1 MSSILWLI
9 PAFPLAS
16 FLILALTGGK
26 LTQKAIATVSVGCAA
41 ASTIVTAIVG
51 SRFAYAVPAGNAY
64 TQTLWQWLHLGPFA
78 PTFGLRLDALSLTMI
93 AVITVVGLLILI
105 YSTAFMRSDEGYN
118 RFFAYMS
125 LFLGSMLILVLADN
139 LLFLYLGWE
148 GVGLCSYLLI
158 GHWYKEPENVRAAL
172 KAFFMTRIGDTSLLI
187 GLFLLVITFGTL
199 DIQTVLR
206 DISRYPV
213 GAGLCNAAAGLL
225 LGGAVGKSAQLPLQ
239 TWLPDAMAGP
249 TPVSALIHAA
259 TMVIAGVYLIAR
271 TNAIFLM
278 APAVMTAV
286 TIIGLVT
293 LLLAGF
299 SALAQRDIKRILAYS
314 TMSQVGYMFLA
325 LGVGSWAG
333 GIYHFI
339 TQALFK
345 SALFL
350 GAGIL
355 IQSLD
360 GEHDIFKMGGL
371 HKRLPSTTRAF
382 FAASMTL
389 AAVPPLSISF
399 NSKDVVLNDVWLSPR
414 GGPVLW
420 AWALFGAFLTAAY
433 AFRLFFTVFAG
444 PVRQEPRH
452 KPWTRMLVSFTLL
465 AYLAALAGYPDLL
478 HAAFGIDSIPD
489 LLALTLPHA
498 SYSFREE
505 GWTWIFQAI
514 YAGVSLVAIGLMY
527 VLYHADL
534 GFVRRLTA
542 WRPGALVHQAW
553 LAGWGFDWVYV
564 VGLARG
570 YAGLARL
577 NSSDVVLT
585 VYAGVG
591 RFFGRCSDLLRWTV
605 VGNVRWYVAAVAG
618 GAAIV
623 VGVAVILW

>member
-1 MSSILWLI
+1 MFAILWLI
-9 PAFPLAS
+9 PAFPLAG
-16 FLILALTGGK
+16 FLILTLTAGR
-26 LTQKAIATVSVGCAA
+26 LTHRVVAIVSVGAAA
-41 ASTIVTAIVG
+41 ASTLVTALVG
-51 SRFAYAVPAGNAY
+51 SRYAYAPPPGNAY
-64 TQTLWQWLHLGPFA
+64 TQTLWQWLHVGSFA
-78 PTFGLRLDALSLTMI
+78 PTIGLRLDALSLTMV

-125 LFLGSMLILVLADN
+125 LFIGSMLILVLADN

-158 GHWYKEPENVRAAL
+158 GFWYKDPANVRAAL
-172 KAFFMTRIGDTSLLI
+172 KAFFMTRIGDTALLI
-187 GLFLLVITFGTL
+187 GLFLLVVTFGTL
-199 DIQTVLR
+199 NIQTILR
-206 DISRYPV
+206 DITSYPT
-213 GAGLCNAAAGLL
+213 GAALCNAAAALI

-278 APAVMTAV
+278 APAVMSAV
-286 TIIGLVT
+286 TIIGLAT

-299 SALAQRDIKRILAYS
+299 SALAQHDIKRILAYS

-355 IQSLD
+355 IQSFD

-371 HKRLPSTTRAF
+371 HKRLPSTSRAF

-389 AAVPPLSISF
+389 AAVPPLTISF
-399 NSKDVVLNDVWLSPR
+399 NSKDVLLNDVWLSPR

-420 AWALFGAFLTAAY
+420 AWALVGAFLTAAY

-452 KPWTRMLVSFTLL
+452 TPWTRMVVSFSIL
-465 AYLAALAGYPDLL
+465 AYLAALAGLPDLL
-478 HAAFGIDSIPD
+478 HVAFGIDSVPD
-489 LLALTLPHA
+489 LLALTLPHGR
-498 SYSFREE
+498 YSFSEPGRV
-505 GWTWIFQAI
+505 WIFQAI
-514 YAGVSLVAIGLMY
+514 YAFVSLAAIGLMY
-527 VLYHADL
+527 VLYRADL

-542 WRPGALVHQAW
+542 WRPGALLHQLW
-553 LAGWGFDWVYV
+553 LTGWGFDWVYV
-564 VGLARG
+564 RGLARG
-570 YAGLARL
+570 YAALVRL
-577 NSSDVVLT
+577 NSDDVVLALYT
-585 VYAGVG
+585 QVA
-591 RFFGRCSDLLRWTV
+591 RFFGWCSDLLRWTV
-605 VGNVRWYVAAVAG
+605 MGNVRWYVAAVAG

-623 VGVAVILW
+623 MGVAVILW